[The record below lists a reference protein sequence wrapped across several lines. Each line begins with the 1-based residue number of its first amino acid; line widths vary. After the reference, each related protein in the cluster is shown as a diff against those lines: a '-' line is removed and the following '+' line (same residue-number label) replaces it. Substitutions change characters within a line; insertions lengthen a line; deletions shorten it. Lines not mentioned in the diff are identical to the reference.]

1 MKEIRT
7 KNIQFA
13 AFLLSRIP
21 SAAFCIERSLSNDR
35 SVILVSFP
43 AKLEHVATELT
54 DQFYRCEATIHLFS
68 FNRKLN
74 VIRDTLKKEGV

>member
-13 AFLLSRIP
+13 AFLLSKVP
-21 SAAFCIERSLSNDR
+21 SSGFCIERSLVDPR
-35 SVILVSFP
+35 YVVIVSFP
-43 AKLEHVATELT
+43 AAFENLVNELT
-54 DQFYRCEATIHLFS
+54 DQFYRCEATIHLFN

-74 VIRDTLKKEGV
+74 LIRDSLKRGCA

>member
-21 SAAFCIERSLSNDR
+21 SATFHIKRSSNNDR
-35 SVILVSFP
+35 SIILVLFP
-43 AKLEHVATELT
+43 TGLERFVAELT

-74 VIRDTLKKEGV
+74 VIRDTLKNEAL